1 MDQQVQTWSWIRLGS
16 NPGSVTLVVQLITS
30 ELEGCSTWSQSSITS
45 LTQLGICV
53 VSVKKAQEA
62 PPFIFLHILLHLVD
76 WDVLFS
82 KRLPG
87 PTLSPGPRLG

>member
-1 MDQQVQTWSWIRLGS
+1 M
-16 NPGSVTLVVQLITS
+16 
-30 ELEGCSTWSQSSITS
+30 TS

-62 PPFIFLHILLHLVD
+62 PPFILLHILLRLVD
-76 WDVLFS
+76 CIVLSS

-87 PTLSPGPRLG
+87 PTLSAGPRLG